1 MNGTA
6 RTGTVWEL
14 VGQTPLIELTSLSKL
29 TGCRIYGKAEFC
41 NPGGSV
47 KDRAAKGIIRDA
59 EQRGLLV
66 PHSDPPYTIVEGT
79 AGNTGIGLA
88 TLAAERGYKVIL
100 TMPDDQAAEKY
111 AMLKALGAELVL
123 GPACPFANPNHF
135 YHRARAIAE
144 ATPRAYWANQF
155 ENPANGDFHYES
167 TGAEIWEQT
176 AGKVAVFT
184 CAAGTSGT
192 MSGVSRYLKEK
203 NPNVRVV
210 LADPYGSGMYC
221 QVRTGKIENEGRSVT
236 EGIGIMRL
244 TANFNAARIDEAV
257 RVSDNDMIDMLYHL
271 ARHDGLV
278 VGTSAALNAMAAYRL
293 GLELRGSGAVIATI
307 LCDHG
312 TRYQSRVLNEE
323 WLLEKGLVPKP
334 LAPVA

>member
-1 MNGTA
+1 MHEYRSAGP
-6 RTGTVWEL
+6 VWDQ
-14 VGQTPLIELTSLSKL
+14 VGNTPLVELTSLSKR

-59 EQRGLLV
+59 EERGLLV

-88 TLAAERGYKVIL
+88 TLAAERGYRVIL
-100 TMPDDQAAEKY
+100 TMPDDQASEKY
-111 AMLKALGAELVL
+111 AMLKALGVELDL
-123 GPACPFANPNHF
+123 APPCPFVNPNHF
-135 YHRARAIAE
+135 YHRAKAIAE
-144 ATPRAYWANQF
+144 RTPRAYWANQF
-155 ENPANGDFHYES
+155 ENPANGAFHYES
-167 TGAEIWEQT
+167 TGAEIWAQT
-176 AGKVAVFT
+176 AGKVDVFT

-192 MSGVSRYLKEK
+192 MSGVSRYLKEQ

-221 QVRTGKIENEGRSVT
+221 HLRTGKIESEGRSVT

-244 TANFNAARIDEAV
+244 TTNFNAARIDEAV
-257 RVSDNDMIDMLYHL
+257 RIHDQDMIDMLYHL

-293 GLELRGSGAVIATI
+293 GLQRKGSGATI
-307 LCDHG
+307 VTVLCDHG
-312 TRYQSRVLNEE
+312 TRYQSRVLNDA
-323 WLLEKGLVPKP
+323 WLAEKGLVPRE
-334 LAPVA
+334 LAE